1 MAIPVAQA
9 GMEPPEGLDRIG
21 ADQLLHALGLVR
33 KAQIHDLA
41 TTLGDGMPQGPRDT
55 FYGFRLTQ
63 FHIPRCIAT
72 NDKPPA
78 DWAMD
83 VITASP
89 HLGTHVDGLM
99 HWQSN
104 GLTFGGHDAR
114 EVYSDHGWSSHGM
127 ECSRPIIGRG
137 ILLDVARSRGEPCVP
152 PGYEINVEDL
162 RQCLATEA
170 VAITPGD
177 IVLVRTGWLAARYE
191 SDPEAYFASNPGVG
205 PEAAIW
211 LAEQGMSV
219 LGTDTSGTEV
229 IPLPDPHRTTHVE
242 MLVKRGIH
250 LIEILDLESIARD
263 RIYESLFVGL
273 PLKIAGATG
282 SWLRPVAIA

>member
-1 MAIPVAQA
+1 VGIPVAETVR
-9 GMEPPEGLDRIG
+9 EPAEGLDRIG
-21 ADQLLHALGLVR
+21 ADELRYALGLVR
-33 KAQIHDLA
+33 TAQIHDLA
-41 TTLGDGMPQGPRDT
+41 TTLGDAMPQGPRDT

-72 NDKPPA
+72 NEKPPA

-83 VITASP
+83 VVTASP

-104 GLTFGGHDAR
+104 GVTFGGHDAR
-114 EVYSDHGWSSHGM
+114 EVYSDHGWTSHGM
-127 ECSRPIIGRG
+127 EQSRPIIGRG
-137 ILLDVARSRGEPCVP
+137 ILLDVASARGVSCVP
-152 PGYEINVEDL
+152 PGYEISVADL
-162 RQCLATEA
+162 KRCLAA
-170 VAITPGD
+170 QSLVIRRGD
-177 IVLVRTGWLAARYE
+177 IVLVRTGWLAALYE

-211 LAEQGMSV
+211 LADQGMSV

-229 IPLPDPHRTTHVE
+229 IPFPDPARTTHVE

-250 LIEILDLESIARD
+250 LIEILDLESIARE